1 MEKKRF
7 ICTMRKLIS
16 IILAALMGAFCIG
29 CTTYPNNPNRPQ
41 VYINFSIY
49 PNTLE
54 HQALN
59 TVSGWEYLTSD
70 PNSDSRG
77 IIIYRMSETEFLAYD
92 RIPPNFPDACT
103 DSQGNTTRL
112 IVDFPFIVDLCN
124 NAYYNIL
131 NGQIIVAEPD
141 MIPNF
146 PTEGETVFPLIQYS
160 TMYDG
165 TKLTVTN

>member
-1 MEKKRF
+1 MKR
-7 ICTMRKLIS
+7 IEI
-16 IILAALMGAFCIG
+16 IILVALVAMVWQG
-29 CTTYPNNPNRPQ
+29 CERYPQNPNRPQ
-41 VYINFSIY
+41 AYINFTIY
-49 PNTLE
+49 PNTME

-59 TVSGWEYLTSD
+59 VISGWEYLTSD

-77 IIIYRMSETEFLAYD
+77 IIVYRMSETEFLAYD

-112 IVDFPFIVDLCN
+112 VVDFPFVVDQCN

-165 TKLTVTN
+165 NKLTVTN